1 MVVGAARRDASNSRN
16 LPNGIGRQTR
26 RPILPA
32 LALIAAAAE
41 AAEPTAGVVGMTRLR
56 RHYRR
61 RARLIG
67 DNSAPA
73 TPNLRAGRDR
83 SRTPLPPEI
92 EETGR
97 DTRRR

>member
-1 MVVGAARRDASNSRN
+1 M
-16 LPNGIGRQTR
+16 R

-41 AAEPTAGVVGMTRLR
+41 AAEPAAGAVGVTRLR

-61 RARLIG
+61 RARLTG
-67 DNSAPA
+67 GSSPLA

-83 SRTPLPPEI
+83 SRSPLPPEI